1 MFRLGLVAAV
11 ALLFV
16 TTDFSPSHAQ
26 TNTQTWPTRP
36 VHIILPWAPGGITDI
51 LARVLAPKLADRFGQ
66 PFIVDNKPGAAG
78 NIGADY
84 VAASTPDG
92 YTLLLTNPGA
102 FSTNQFLYRRL
113 NYKPEKFIGVC
124 LIAVYPNALMVHKD
138 QPFLSPKDVI
148 AYAKEHPNTLN
159 SGSSGVGSS
168 GHLST
173 EMFKSIT
180 GTKVTNIFYRGA
192 ASSKLDLASGRIQM
206 VIDNIPSYLGEINA
220 GEIRMLAVGTK
231 QRLPNYPNVP
241 TLDEAGVPGFEST
254 VWYALAAP
262 KGTPQEIVDSLNK
275 TVNDALRL
283 EDVKKILAQQ
293 SGTAMGGTPADADRF
308 FHEEAERW
316 HAVIT
321 AAGITP
327 LD

>member
-16 TTDFSPSHAQ
+16 TTGISPSLAQ

-36 VHIILPWAPGGITDI
+36 VHIVLPWAPGGITDI
-51 LARVLAPKLADRFGQ
+51 IARVLAPKLADRFGQ

-78 NIGADY
+78 NIGADF
-84 VAASTPDG
+84 VAAATPDG

-102 FSTNQFLYRRL
+102 FSTNQFLYRSL
-113 NYKPEKFIGVC
+113 NYKPEQFVGIC

-138 QPFLSPKDVI
+138 QPFRSANDVI
-148 AYAKEHPNTLN
+148 AYAKDHPNTLN

-180 GTKVTNIFYRGA
+180 GTQVTNIFYRGA

-262 KGTPQEIVDSLNK
+262 RGTPQEIVNSLNK
-275 TVNDALRL
+275 AVNDALGL
-283 EDVKKILAQQ
+283 EEIKKILAQQ

-316 HAVIT
+316 RAVIT
-321 AAGITP
+321 DAGITP